1 MLAIESSA
9 LKTGLF
15 GGNPMNQWE
24 RLEEQT
30 NWVSSSNEAAFSRE
44 QAFLRLAYAWM
55 FGGLM
60 LTAGTAFMV
69 TVVPA
74 LQQFVFNPTMA
85 IVLMVAT
92 LGIVVFLSFRVTKL
106 APATAGGLFIA
117 YAVLNGLMLSGILFV
132 YTQASIVSAFVTAAG
147 MFGAMAV
154 YGTVTKRDL
163 TSWGSFFFMG
173 LIGIIL
179 AQVVN
184 IFVRSSALD
193 GTIALVGVFVFVGL
207 TAWDAQKL
215 KIYAAAAPA
224 GQVTNFAVI
233 GALALYLDFINLFLM
248 LLRLFGRRD

>member
-1 MLAIESSA
+1 
-9 LKTGLF
+9 
-15 GGNPMNQWE
+15 MNQWE
-24 RLEEQT
+24 RLDQPT
-30 NWVSSSNEAAFSRE
+30 NWVSSSSEASFSRE

-55 FGGLM
+55 FGGLL
-60 LTAGTAFMV
+60 LTAATAFMV
-69 TVVPA
+69 RITPA

-85 IVLMVAT
+85 IVLVIAT
-92 LGIVVFLSFRVTKL
+92 LGIVVFLSFRVMKL
-106 APATAGGLFIA
+106 SPAAAGGLFIA
-117 YAVLNGLMLSGILFV
+117 YSILNGLMLSGILFV
-132 YTQASIVSAFVTAAG
+132 YTQATIVSAFVTAAG

-184 IFVRSSALD
+184 IFVKSSALD

-215 KIYAAAAPA
+215 KAYAAAAGP
-224 GQVTNFAVI
+224 QVTNYAVI

-248 LLRLFGRRD
+248 LLRLFGRRN